1 MAISPVVGSAVTRV
15 DGKLKVTGAA
25 RYAVDHPIEGVVFG
39 VPVASTVGLGT
50 IADIDTSVA
59 EKMPGVLGVLHHGNS
74 EPLYRTAGPFERNS
88 IVSEGRLPFQDNRV
102 YYYGQYVALVVA
114 DTFER
119 ALDAAAHVRVDYQTK
134 KPLARMSDVTTPL
147 GPAHRQYERG
157 DAESAFQNAEV
168 KVDDVYVTPTETH
181 NPMEMHATIAVWNGN
196 KVTLYETTQGVVNH
210 QGVMSQVLGV
220 PLENVHVVSPFVG
233 SGFGG
238 KLFPWPQSM
247 LAAMAARKLGRPV
260 KVTVPRDLMFTA
272 VGHRPLTEQH
282 IRLGATKDGK
292 LQSIIHEVKNPTS
305 MVDDFMEGAT
315 GSTPTIYSCPNVKTA
330 QWVVRLNIGSPMAM
344 RGPGACPG
352 MYGLDSALDDLAIKL
367 NMDPL
372 QLRLKN
378 YAEKDES
385 SGKPYSSKHLRECY
399 EKGAAAIG
407 WDKRT
412 PGVGSMRDG
421 NEILGL
427 GVGTAIWG
435 AGRGGAHARVRL
447 SADGRARVS
456 SATQDIGTGT
466 YTVMAVIVADKTGLP
481 VERIDS
487 VLGDSSLP
495 PGPMS
500 GGSTAT
506 ATIVPAVAAASVKAI
521 GQVLELASRM
531 DSSPYHGVD
540 TTTLTMTGGR
550 VHKQGESPES
560 GVPFEKL
567 LQMRGIAA
575 LESEAETGGS
585 PDAHNYS
592 MHTFGAHF
600 VEVGWDP
607 GIARLRVRKTVTV
620 MDAGRIIS
628 EKSARNQVLGAVV
641 MGLGMGMFEKT
652 YYDKRNAKPLNNNYA
667 DYLVATNADIPEQE
681 VIFLNYPDPAMGEY
695 GARGIGEIGLV
706 GVAPALTMAV
716 YHATGVRVRKLPVRM
731 DQLMGSKEAVS

>member
-1 MAISPVVGSAVTRV
+1 MAISPIIGSAVTRV

-25 RYAVDHPIEGVVFG
+25 RYAVDHPMDGVVFG
-39 VPVASTVGLGT
+39 VPVSSTVGAGT
-50 IADIDTSVA
+50 VTDIDTSVA
-59 EKMPGVLGVLHHGNS
+59 EKMPGVLAILHHGNCGA
-74 EPLYRTAGPFERNS
+74 LYKTAGRFEHNG
-88 IVSEGRLPFQDNRV
+88 IMSESRLPFADNNV

-119 ALDAAAHVRVDYQTK
+119 ALDAAAHVKVDYQER
-134 KPLARMSDVTTPL
+134 KPLTRMSDVTKPL
-147 GPAHRQYERG
+147 GPAHRGYERG
-157 DAESAFQNAEV
+157 DAETAFRNAAV
-168 KVDDVYVTPTETH
+168 KVDGVYTTPTETH
-181 NPMEMHATIAVWNGN
+181 NPMEMHATIAVWNGD
-196 KVTLYETTQGVVNH
+196 KVTLYETTQGVMNL
-210 QGVMSQVLGV
+210 QGAMSQVLGV
-220 PLENVHVVSPFVG
+220 PLENVHIVSPFVG

-238 KLFPWPQSM
+238 KLFPWPNTM
-247 LAAMAARKLGRPV
+247 LAAVAARKLGRPV
-260 KVTVPRDLMFTA
+260 KVTVPRNLMFTA

-282 IRLGATKDGK
+282 IRLGATQDGR
-292 LQSIIHEVKNPTS
+292 LQAIIHEVKNPTS
-305 MVDDFMEGAT
+305 MVDDYMEGAT
-315 GSTPTIYSCPNVKTA
+315 GSTPVVYSCPNVKTA
-330 QWVVRLNIGSPMAM
+330 QWIVRLNIGSPMAM

-352 MYGLDSALDDLAIKL
+352 MYGLDAALDDLAIKL

-372 QLRLKN
+372 EIRLKN
-378 YAEKDES
+378 YAEQDES
-385 SGKPYSSKHLRECY
+385 SGKPFSSKHLRECY
-399 EKGAAAIG
+399 EKGAERIG
-407 WDKRT
+407 WSRRT

-456 SATQDIGTGT
+456 SATQDLGTGT
-466 YTVMAVIVADKTGLP
+466 YTVMALIVADKTGLP

-506 ATIVPAVAAASVKAI
+506 ATIVPAVAAASVKVI
-521 GQVLELASRM
+521 GLMLDLASKT
-531 DSSPYHGVD
+531 SGSPYNGAD
-540 TTTLTMTGGR
+540 PATLAMTGGR
-550 VHKQGESPES
+550 VHKQGEPAEN

-567 LQMRGIAA
+567 LKTRQLDA
-575 LESEAETGGS
+575 LEAEAETGGS
-585 PDAHNYS
+585 PEAHNYS

-628 EKSARNQVLGAVV
+628 EKSARNQILGAVV

-681 VIFLNYPDPAMGEY
+681 VIFLDHPDSVMGEY

-716 YHATGVRVRKLPVRM
+716 YHATGVRVRELPVRM
-731 DQLMGSKEAVS
+731 EQLMGLAVQA